1 MPEVVRSG
9 ADASS
14 VAVVPRDDRAWPR
27 GSLTVSLVGIA
38 VAVAAG
44 AWLAIATGDEGPV
57 VAVAVAGVFAGAFAY
72 AVAVAVPMMR
82 RWVAGHRMPAR
93 LRLIQ
98 AAGFVA
104 GFAILAFAGAGFGWA
119 AIAGM
124 IGGTLA
130 ANAGAIRAAQAN
142 RGLVDRAEADDA
154 SRAATRGATRD
165 AVRQAPA
172 RRAAVGGV
180 LREVLAAERRRAAAW
195 VVAAGIAVAGCLLLQ
210 APDVATVVVGAVGG
224 VASAWVL
231 RRWVG
236 AWMALRSFSTSV
248 VPPRRAFVVL
258 LHDPAPRIIRPLL
271 GVWSTAPAL
280 QQGRLPRPEHVYRC
294 DEELDGL
301 VSYQGAAVVHEAWV
315 DAGGRS
321 GARPR
326 WVAAD
331 AGVVLP
337 HRRAWFGRW
346 YLGRLLWGERPGRPE
361 PLTLRQPTPADEGPL
376 GPLPRRSFVVAVAG
390 RVAALGVIAL
400 VLAWLG

>member
-27 GSLTVSLVGIA
+27 GSLTVSLAGIA
-38 VAVAAG
+38 VAVVAG
-44 AWLAIATGDEGPV
+44 GWLAIAAADEGPV
-57 VAVAVAGVFAGAFAY
+57 AAVAVAGVFAGAFVF

-104 GFAILAFAGAGFGWA
+104 GFALLAFAGAGFGWA

-130 ANAGAIRAAQAN
+130 ANAGAIRAARAN
-142 RGLVDRAEADDA
+142 RGLVDRAEADEA
-154 SRAATRGATRD
+154 RRAATSGAAHD
-165 AVRQAPA
+165 AVRPAPV
-172 RRAAVGGV
+172 RRAAVGAV
-180 LREVLAAERRRAAAW
+180 LREALASERRRAAAW
-195 VVAAGIAVAGCLLLQ
+195 VVAAGIAVAGCLLLR
-210 APDVATVVVGAVGG
+210 APDAATMVVGG
-224 VASAWVL
+224 VGGAASVWVL

-337 HRRAWFGRW
+337 HRRAWLGRW

-361 PLTLRQPTPADEGPL
+361 PLTLRQPTPADDGTLAPR
-376 GPLPRRSFVVAVAG
+376 PRRSFIVAVAG
-390 RVAALGVIAL
+390 RVVALAAVGL
-400 VLAWLG
+400 VLVWLS